1 MKKIFG
7 LLLSIALISNLMMG
21 IAFASEKITSE
32 DLRQISASEIPDG
45 VIPMEFKTESD
56 ALAYLNEVFSISNT
70 VKEPANALLRSTN
83 GNATVDS
90 ERIGVLGGTV
100 TLKLRYGTSGNGN
113 TGTITYTDP
122 YTVTSG
128 FNMGFTWTENS
139 LGAEI
144 MRDGKDVFCYA
155 DGVISAYINL
165 ESGATELYEREVNL
179 EGTVAVIR

>member
-32 DLRQISASEIPDG
+32 DLRQISAS
-45 VIPMEFKTESD
+45 
-56 ALAYLNEVFSISNT
+56 NT
-70 VKEPANALLRSTN
+70 VKEPANALARSTN

>member
-45 VIPMEFKTESD
+45 VIPMQFKTESD

-70 VKEPANALLRSTN
+70 VKEPANALARSTN

-100 TLKLRYGTSGNGN
+100 TLKLRYGTSGNG
-113 TGTITYTDP
+113 DP

>member
-45 VIPMEFKTESD
+45 VIPMQFKTESD

-70 VKEPANALLRSTN
+70 VKEPANALARSTN

-128 FNMGFTWTENS
+128 FNMGLRGQKIHWELRLCVMEKMYFVMLTVLLVHILTWKVEQQNF
-139 LGAEI
+139 
-144 MRDGKDVFCYA
+144 M
-155 DGVISAYINL
+155 SAK
-165 ESGATELYEREVNL
+165 
-179 EGTVAVIR
+179 